1 MTSFV
6 FIGTTL
12 YMGNCC
18 GFLGEMKNLIP
29 WEYHCIPP
37 LGFSW
42 PRRNSI
48 YHLRSNRT
56 VTVLLSVG
64 SVGRLGR
71 AQNGSE
77 ALKLGGS
84 PAGRG
89 AQPSVCVQEQ
99 TQCFVW
105 RIISHLGA
113 SGPFFIKAKGL
124 KVWLRQSLSALA
136 AVV

>member
-18 GFLGEMKNLIP
+18 GFFGEMKNLIP
-29 WEYHCIPP
+29 GESHCIPP

-48 YHLRSNRT
+48 YHLRSHVT

-64 SVGRLGR
+64 SVGRLDR
-71 AQNGSE
+71 V
-77 ALKLGGS
+77 L
-84 PAGRG
+84 
-89 AQPSVCVQEQ
+89 
-99 TQCFVW
+99 
-105 RIISHLGA
+105 
-113 SGPFFIKAKGL
+113 
-124 KVWLRQSLSALA
+124 
-136 AVV
+136 